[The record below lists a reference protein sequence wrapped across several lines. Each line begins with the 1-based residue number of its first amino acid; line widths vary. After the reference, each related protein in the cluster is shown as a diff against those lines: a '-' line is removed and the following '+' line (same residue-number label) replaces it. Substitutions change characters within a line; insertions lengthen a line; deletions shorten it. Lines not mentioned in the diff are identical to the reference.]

1 MVFVG
6 VLLLQAAA
14 AAVAATTSVTITN
27 ACVNVG
33 RDAPPRA
40 AVFAQL
46 LLSQVAERARA
57 TWTLGCANATAG
69 GNTTFINLATDTQV
83 ADPEGFSLAYS
94 AKDGTVSVLGAD
106 ERGLLFGVGR
116 LLRLLDAQYAQGYTT
131 APASSVALDTS
142 KLPLVSQPAVA
153 LRGHQLGFRPKTNS
167 YDGWTAA
174 QFERYIAEL
183 ALFGTNLIELMP
195 WRTDDVAFSPM
206 FEAEPKAMLRAV
218 AQAAGKYGLWVG
230 LWWPLMEKDY
240 SDPATLKRAQAEWAE
255 VLELLPA
262 LSMVQVPAGD
272 PGSRAP
278 AALLAAAELL
288 AAAVRLKFPAAAIWV
303 GPQEWSPSEMGD
315 WRALV
320 GRPGVASW
328 DGGWLDGVV
337 YGPHTCFALEPFVA
351 GNYSA
356 GAGGRAF
363 PLRLYPDLTHS
374 LTTQFPVPQWDRAFA
389 VTESREVVN
398 PRPLGFAAIASAHLK
413 LTDGVGFSSY
423 SEGCHDDVSKIVWS
437 VVAWGFDQ
445 KGGNAAASS
454 SRNAADNA
462 TALARFAVGDWA
474 TAFGDGSAEDRDAW
488 AQLVMGLEQA
498 WVGPLLTNAAVKQNL
513 ASMAKLELGMSPRG
527 ARSWRL
533 QQLRYRAAYDA
544 MLQLRLQRQTA
555 QEAAALLLLRRGRDS
570 TPRQPSSAAIA
581 AATAALADDRP
592 GPQEAALFA
601 KVQVLAGMLFQ
612 GPAAMQLSVESL
624 FAEYTV
630 RGANMDT
637 AALPLANAPYLL
649 TRFAAIEK
657 GGGGGGGG
665 GGGAA
670 AAGEDARWAALSVL
684 VDWGDA
690 GAGGFYD
697 DLGSTAPGA
706 APHLVYP
713 KALAE
718 DPDYYANPL
727 SAAALVKDLKWQ
739 DRLQVPAVALDAT
752 VPVAWQTVALTF
764 YGAPLTLVYT
774 KLNATAA
781 YVVTVVYVN
790 PTVYAEEGRL
800 GSTPDP
806 SVALYANG
814 FLVHNYTSPPAVT
827 ARQAFPVPAAAL
839 AKTTT
844 LNLTWT
850 MPADVGG
857 SGTGCHVAEVL
868 LQPKSM

>member
-1 MVFVG
+1 MRPKLS
-6 VLLLQAAA
+6 VLLWLAMAAA
-14 AAVAATTSVTITN
+14 AAAAAAATSVNITN

-40 AVFAQL
+40 TVFAQL
-46 LLSQVAERARA
+46 LLSQVAERARGA
-57 TWTLGCANATAG
+57 TWSPNCTNATAG
-69 GNTTFINLATDTQV
+69 GGTTFINLATDTLV
-83 ADPEGFSLAYS
+83 ADPEGFRIDYCATDY
-94 AKDGTVSVLGAD
+94 TVSVFGAD

-131 APASSVALDTS
+131 APQSSVMLDVGA
-142 KLPLVSQPAVA
+142 LPLVSQPAVA
-153 LRGHQLGFRPKTNS
+153 LRGHQLGYRPKTNS
-167 YDGWTAA
+167 YDGWTEG
-174 QFERYIAEL
+174 QFERYISEL

-206 FEAEPKAMLRAV
+206 FEAEPKQMLRAV
-218 AQAAGKYGLWVG
+218 AQAVDKYGLWVG

-288 AAAVRLKFPAAAIWV
+288 AAAVRLKFPAAAVWV

-315 WRALV
+315 WRTLV
-320 GRPGVASW
+320 GQPGVASW

-337 YGPHTCFALEPFVA
+337 YGPHTCFALEPFVN
-351 GNYSA
+351 GRYSA
-356 GAGGRAF
+356 GAGGRSF

-454 SRNAADNA
+454 SRSAADNA

-474 TAFGDGSAEDRDAW
+474 TAFGDGSAADREAW

-498 WVGPLLTNAAVKQNL
+498 WAGPLLTNAAVKQNL
-513 ASMAKLELGMSPRG
+513 ASAAKLELGMSPRG

-555 QEAAALLLLRRGRDS
+555 QEAAALLLLRRGRGS

-581 AATAALADDRP
+581 AATAALADSP

-612 GPAAMQLSVESL
+612 GPAAMQLSVESM

-657 GGGGGGGG
+657 GGGG
-665 GGGAA
+665 AV
-670 AAGEDARWAALSVL
+670 AGDEDARWAALSVL

-727 SAAALVKDLKWQ
+727 SAAAIVKDLKWQ
-739 DRLQVPAVALDAT
+739 DRLQDPAVALDAT

-774 KLNATAA
+774 ELNATAA

-827 ARQAFPVPAAAL
+827 ARQAFSVPAAAL

-868 LQPKSM
+868 LQPKQ